1 MTTFTAP
8 PNQNGLVL
16 NNGDILNVNSGGVAG
31 GVTIVNDGAI
41 VNVNSG
47 GVTNQLVVINDGG
60 IVNVNAGGAT
70 NGTLIDGVENVAGT
84 ASGSR
89 LDRGGVENV
98 LSGGSTNV
106 DFEGGTLTLVDPN
119 GLSSQDPGSEWQNL
133 SAPVRIDFK
142 NMIVSSA
149 TMTFVPQ
156 DGFLTVN
163 ISGQEYNYEFFMPTE
178 GSSGNFPVQLASD
191 GNGGTLVSFVE
202 NTLSSPAFSPET
214 AGTIVY
220 TAEFG
225 SAPSATELNVL
236 NQFTQVQFAYGQQI
250 GVQDPSIYAFQA
262 LGVALASGP
271 HFQDTFGP
279 TNTLYPVS
287 TVGEVHF
294 VDAAYASVFGHT
306 GNAAQIEVF
315 VDQLNSF
322 EALYTA
328 AGVFGSQSNIDLLA
342 RGAIYGQM
350 LGIEQESELGSSP
363 PGPVTPG
370 PVFDLTQG
378 QDTIALDQSGSAVTG
393 TFGAA
398 DATWTPGDTITAAPG
413 TTDQSFDIQGIGGA
427 GVIDVTSVP
436 GNHVSGV
443 QNVNISANTAASG
456 FSDQAV
462 HGDFTATGP
471 EGAWSGL
478 AQLVVDSAGNQ
489 VGADNLTVGPDT
501 AVQITDTLT
510 AATSEALTVNGSS
523 TTTITENNLAPN
535 TGITVN
541 GGSGTTAVSITQTE
555 TAVGNDGIVNI
566 VDVNGAS
573 KTDAD
578 TITKI
583 VLDGLSHFTLNT
595 NQGDGDDVGP
605 NNIIDNALTD
615 LTVNNSDTTQG
626 EYFLA
631 AVGLIITDNLTIPTA
646 TTLNLSLGH
655 DGINAAGTAASTLA
669 ITDLNNAY
677 STVHLSLGAEDSAL
691 LLNFN
696 GLITLDT
703 PEAGTGALLG
713 NPINPSGMIDDVA
726 AAINFNFSGLNG
738 PNDIAVVR
746 ETTTA
751 YTDVYT
757 LGNFGTDNGFF
768 GNGNVN
774 GLFQQL
780 EIDNENADNTDTFN
794 FGSGAYIIIMNAAIP
809 GASHNYVQ
817 TAANGAGLAN
827 LNTGA
832 QWAKINNAHGGG
844 NSDTLTFQTDNA
856 QKFVNL
862 GELGGSA
869 SAISG
874 ISAGIGEALN
884 TSAHTVVEFT
894 FAGNTFIFDHADGSF
909 ALTPADAMVELTG
922 IHPIAAINAAHEIT
936 FAT

>member
-1 MTTFTAP
+1 
-8 PNQNGLVL
+8 
-16 NNGDILNVNSGGVAG
+16 
-31 GVTIVNDGAI
+31 
-41 VNVNSG
+41 
-47 GVTNQLVVINDGG
+47 
-60 IVNVNAGGAT
+60 
-70 NGTLIDGVENVAGT
+70 
-84 ASGSR
+84 
-89 LDRGGVENV
+89 
-98 LSGGSTNV
+98 
-106 DFEGGTLTLVDPN
+106 
-119 GLSSQDPGSEWQNL
+119 
-133 SAPVRIDFK
+133 
-142 NMIVSSA
+142 MIVSSA
-149 TMTFVPQ
+149 TMDVIPQ

-163 ISGQEYNYEFFMPTE
+163 ISGHQYNYEFFIPDE
-178 GSSGNFPVQLASD
+178 GSRGSVPVQLTSD
-191 GNGGTLVSFVE
+191 GSGGTLVSFGG
-202 NTLSSPAFSPET
+202 NILSSPAFSPET

-236 NQFTQVQFAYGQQI
+236 NQFTQAQFAYGQQI
-250 GVQDPSIYAFQA
+250 GVQDAAVYAFEA
-262 LGVALASGP
+262 LGVALASSGKQ
-271 HFQDTFGP
+271 FQNKFGP
-279 TNTLYPVS
+279 SNSTYPAS
-287 TVGEVHF
+287 TAGDAQF
-294 VDAAYASVFGHT
+294 VTDAYTSVFGHVGT
-306 GNAAQIEVF
+306 SPQIQHF
-315 VDQLNSF
+315 VDQLNFF
-322 EALYTA
+322 ETLYTD
-328 AGVFGSQSNIDLLA
+328 AGTFGSASNIDLLA

-350 LGIEQESELGSSP
+350 LGIEHEGRLGTPP
-363 PGPVTPG
+363 PGPVFALTP
-370 PVFDLTQG
+370 T
-378 QDTIALDQSGSAVTG
+378 QDTIALNQSDSAVTG

-427 GVIDVTSVP
+427 GVIDVTSVL

-462 HGDFTATGP
+462 HGDFTGSGP

-501 AVQITDTLT
+501 AVQITDVLS

-523 TTTITENNLAPN
+523 TTTITENNLAAN
-535 TGITVN
+535 AGITVN
-541 GGSGTTAVSITQTE
+541 GGSGTTAVSITQME
-555 TAVGNDGIVNI
+555 TAVGDDGAVNI
-566 VDVNGAS
+566 IDLNGDS
-573 KTDAD
+573 KTEAG

-583 VLDGLSHFTLNT
+583 VLDGLSHYT
-595 NQGDGDDVGP
+595 NDGRDDVGP
-605 NNIIDNALTD
+605 NHIIDNALTD

-631 AVGLIITDNLTIPTA
+631 AVGLIITNNLTTPTA
-646 TTLNLSLGH
+646 TTLNLSLSH
-655 DGINAAGTAASTLA
+655 DGIDAAGTAASTLA

-703 PEAGTGALLG
+703 PNAGTGALLA
-713 NPINPSGMIDDVA
+713 NPVNPSGMIDNVA

-738 PNDIAVVR
+738 PNNLFVDRDTNNAFN
-746 ETTTA
+746 
-751 YTDVYT
+751 DVYT

-768 GNGNVN
+768 GSVNNALVQQLGIGNGNS
-774 GLFQQL
+774 
-780 EIDNENADNTDTFN
+780 DNTFTFN
-794 FGSGAYIIIMNAAIP
+794 FGSGAYIFTSLAANP
-809 GASHNYVQ
+809 GAASHNYIQ

-832 QWAKINNAHGGG
+832 QWAIINNAHGGG
-844 NSDTLTFQTDNA
+844 NSDTLTFQSDSV

-862 GELGGSA
+862 GDLGGST

-874 ISAGIGEALN
+874 IAAGIGEALN

-894 FAGNTFIFDHADGSF
+894 FKGNTFIFDHADDSF
-909 ALTPADAMVELTG
+909 ALTAADAMVELTG
-922 IHPIAAINAAHEIT
+922 IHPIAAISAAHEIT